1 MPNPILAGPVL
12 PYFVTFTVSR
22 VLSLALA
29 LAVGGYYAIPAYIAL
44 VLGLVI
50 GQAVLMVRHY
60 PDSYPTVRAYWKW
73 LASAYGW
80 HDPLLLGFRSILQ
93 HSK

>member
-1 MPNPILAGPVL
+1 M
-12 PYFVTFTVSR
+12 SR

-50 GQAVLMVRHY
+50 GQAVLMVRH
-60 PDSYPTVRAYWKW
+60 DTDTFPTVWAYWKW
-73 LASAYGW
+73 QASAMGW
-80 HDPLLLGFRSILQ
+80 HYPLMRGFTCILQ
-93 HSK
+93 HCK

>member
-1 MPNPILAGPVL
+1 M
-12 PYFVTFTVSR
+12 SR

-50 GQAVLMVRHY
+50 GTAVLMVRH
-60 PDSYPTVRAYWKW
+60 DTDTFPTVWAYWKW
-73 LASAYGW
+73 LASARGW
-80 HDPLLLGFRSILQ
+80 HTPLLDGFTSILQ
-93 HSK
+93 HRK